1 MRAMP
6 MPMSVSSHMECA
18 MRRVSRLTV
27 KALVLACAVTLAPA
41 AVAQSEIAQSEIA
54 STLAQDATYDQQFA
68 HAREL
73 ATNGRREEAVALY
86 TAMLSQSP
94 TNTDLL
100 LARGRTNAWMK
111 RWPEAEADLT
121 AVTVA
126 KPGYA
131 DAWSALGDMHLWNDR
146 PQQAATAYARWAE
159 LDTSDPAPVIALG
172 RAHRAAGDFAAA
184 RADFDAARARG
195 GDPAQVDDYVASLQP
210 RIADQEDVLPPGY
223 RWSLRI
229 GGTNTSFDPSSR
241 EDWNEY
247 EVALRR
253 KFDRGSLALEML
265 RADRFGNHGS
275 AWALDGYVSLWDRAY
290 ANVRYQHGGDLFADN
305 AWRAEL
311 FQGVGNGW
319 ELSGSYDHM
328 EFGGSDTDMYGVGVG
343 RYWGN
348 FYARY
353 RMLHVPGVGSGSL
366 SHRAQLR
373 YYYAGNADDYF
384 EVSAG
389 HGRSHELAN
398 SGFDRV
404 VGSSHSS
411 YGASYVNY
419 FTPHWGFKVGVGFAN
434 DVDGFDER
442 SISASLYSRW

>member
-1 MRAMP
+1 
-6 MPMSVSSHMECA
+6 
-18 MRRVSRLTV
+18 MRRVSSLTV

-41 AVAQSEIAQSEIA
+41 AGAQVEAEQAETAQTA
-54 STLAQDATYDQQFA
+54 PVQALPQDASYDQQFA

-86 TAMLSQSP
+86 TAMLAQSP

-100 LARGRTNAWMK
+100 LARGRTQSWMK

-121 AVTVA
+121 AVTTA
-126 KPGYA
+126 KPDYA
-131 DAWSALGDMHLWNDR
+131 DAWSALGDMYLWSDR
-146 PQQAATAYARWAE
+146 PQQAASAYARWAE
-159 LDTSDPAPVIALG
+159 LDTRDPAPVIALG

-184 RADFDAARARG
+184 RGDFGAARARG
-195 GDPAQVDDYVASLQP
+195 ADAAQVDDYLASLQP
-210 RIADQEDVLPPGY
+210 RIADQEAALPPGY

-247 EVALRR
+247 EIALRR

-265 RADRFGNHGS
+265 SADRFGNHGT
-275 AWALDGYVSLWDRAY
+275 AWALDGYVSLWERAY
-290 ANVRYQHGGDLFADN
+290 ANVRYQNGGELFADN

-311 FQGVGNGW
+311 FQGVGRGW
-319 ELSGSYDHM
+319 EISGSYDHM
-328 EFGGSDTDMYGVGVG
+328 EFGGSDTDMYGVGLG

-353 RMLHVPGVGSGSL
+353 RVLQVPGVGTGSL

-384 EVSAG
+384 EVYAG
-389 HGRSHELAN
+389 NGRSHEVDN

-411 YGASYVNY
+411 FGASYVNY
-419 FTPHWGFKVGVGFAN
+419 FAPNWGFKLGVGFAN

>member
-1 MRAMP
+1 
-6 MPMSVSSHMECA
+6 

-27 KALVLACAVTLAPA
+27 KALALACAVTLAPA
-41 AVAQSEIAQSEIA
+41 A
-54 STLAQDATYDQQFA
+54 LAQTGSAAALPADASYDQQFA

-86 TAMLSQSP
+86 TAMLAQSP

-111 RWPEAEADLT
+111 RWPEAEADLV
-121 AVTVA
+121 AVTTA

-131 DAWSALGDMHLWNDR
+131 DAWSALGDTYLWSDR
-146 PQQAATAYARWAE
+146 PQQAADAYARWAE
-159 LDTSDPAPVIALG
+159 LDTGDPAPVIALG

-195 GDPAQVDDYVASLQP
+195 ADAAQVDDYLASLQP

-223 RWSLRI
+223 RWALRV
-229 GGTNTSFDPSSR
+229 GATNTRFDPSSR

-247 EVALRR
+247 EIALRR
-253 KFDRGSLALEML
+253 KFDRGSLALEL
-265 RADRFGNHGS
+265 LAADRFGNHGN
-275 AWALDGYVSLWDRAY
+275 AWALDAYVSLWERAY

-311 FQGVGNGW
+311 FQGVGSGW
-319 ELSGSYDHM
+319 EISGSYDHL
-328 EFGGSDTDMYGVGVG
+328 EFDGSDTDMYGVGVG

-353 RMLHVPGVGSGSL
+353 RVLHVPGVGSGSL

-384 EVSAG
+384 EVYAG
-389 HGRSHELAN
+389 NGRSHEIDN
-398 SGFDRV
+398 SGFGRV

-411 YGASYVNY
+411 FGANYVNY
-419 FTPHWGFKVGVGFAN
+419 FAPNWGFKLGVGFAN

-442 SISASLYSRW
+442 SVSASLYSRW

>member
-1 MRAMP
+1 
-6 MPMSVSSHMECA
+6 

-41 AVAQSEIAQSEIA
+41 AVAQSEIAPV
-54 STLAQDATYDQQFA
+54 LPQDASYDQQFA
-68 HAREL
+68 HARAL

-86 TAMLSQSP
+86 TAMLAQSP

-131 DAWSALGDMHLWNDR
+131 DAWSALGDMYLWNDR
-146 PQQAATAYARWAE
+146 PHQAATAYARWAE

-265 RADRFGNHGS
+265 RADRFGNHGT

>member
-1 MRAMP
+1 
-6 MPMSVSSHMECA
+6 

-27 KALVLACAVTLAPA
+27 KALVLACAVAMAPSA
-41 AVAQSEIAQSEIA
+41 F
-54 STLAQDATYDQQFA
+54 AQDAAAGGETYDQQFA
-68 HAREL
+68 RARDL
-73 ATNGRREEAVALY
+73 ATNGQREEALALY
-86 TAMLSQSP
+86 TAMLAQSP

-121 AVTVA
+121 AVTAV
-126 KPGYA
+126 KPDYA
-131 DAWSALGDMHLWNDR
+131 DAWSALGDMYLWSDR

-159 LDTSDPAPVIALG
+159 LRTDDPAATIALG
-172 RAHRAAGDFAAA
+172 RAHRSAGDFAAA
-184 RADFDAARARG
+184 RSDFEAARARG
-195 GDPAQVDDYVASLQP
+195 AEPAQVDDYLASLQP
-210 RIADQEDVLPPGY
+210 RIANQEDVLPTGY
-223 RWSLRI
+223 RWALRV
-229 GGTNTSFDPSSR
+229 GGTHTSFDPSR
-241 EDWNEY
+241 ESWNEY

-265 RADRFGNHGS
+265 RAHRFGDHDT
-275 AWALDGYVSLWDRAY
+275 AWALDGYVSLWERAY
-290 ANVRYQHGGDLFADN
+290 ANVRYQRGPSGALFPEN

-311 FQGVGNGW
+311 FQGVGDGW
-319 ELSGSYDHM
+319 EISGSYDHL

-343 RYWGN
+343 RYFGN

-353 RMLHVPGVGSGSL
+353 RLLHVPGVGSGSL

-384 EVSAG
+384 EVTAG
-389 HGRSHELAN
+389 NGRSHELDN

-411 YGASYVNY
+411 FGVSYVNY
-419 FTPHWGFKVGVGFAN
+419 FAPHWGFKVGAGLAN

-442 SISASLYSRW
+442 SISATLYSRW

>member
-1 MRAMP
+1 
-6 MPMSVSSHMECA
+6 

-41 AVAQSEIAQSEIA
+41 AVAQSEIAPV
-54 STLAQDATYDQQFA
+54 LPQDASYDQQFA
-68 HAREL
+68 HARAL

-86 TAMLSQSP
+86 TAMLAQSP

-131 DAWSALGDMHLWNDR
+131 DAWSALGDMYLWNDR

-265 RADRFGNHGS
+265 RADRFGNHGT

>member
-1 MRAMP
+1 
-6 MPMSVSSHMECA
+6 

-27 KALVLACAVTLAPA
+27 KALAFACAVTLASSA
-41 AVAQSEIAQSEIA
+41 N
-54 STLAQDATYDQQFA
+54 AQDAAAQVEAAQVEATQTSVQALPQDASYDQQFA

-86 TAMLSQSP
+86 TAMLAQSP

-121 AVTVA
+121 AVTTA
-126 KPGYA
+126 KPDYA
-131 DAWSALGDMHLWNDR
+131 DAWSALGDMYLWNDR
-146 PQQAATAYARWAE
+146 PQQAASAYARWAE
-159 LDTSDPAPVIALG
+159 LDTSNPAPVIALG
-172 RAHRAAGDFAAA
+172 RAHRAAGDLDAARADFAAA
-184 RADFDAARARG
+184 RARG
-195 GDPAQVDDYVASLQP
+195 ADPAQVDDYFATLQP
-210 RIADQEDVLPPGY
+210 RIADQENALPPGY
-223 RWSLRI
+223 RWALRI

-247 EVALRR
+247 EIALRR

-265 RADRFGNHGS
+265 SADRFGNHGT

-290 ANVRYQHGGDLFADN
+290 ANVRYQNGGDLFADQ

-311 FQGVGNGW
+311 FQGVGSGW
-319 ELSGSYDHM
+319 EISGSYDHM
-328 EFGGSDTDMYGVGVG
+328 EFGNSDTDMYGVGVG

-353 RMLHVPGVGSGSL
+353 RLLHVPGVGSGSL
-366 SHRAQLR
+366 SQRAQLR

-384 EVSAG
+384 EVYAG
-389 HGRSHELAN
+389 NGRSHDVEN

-411 YGASYVNY
+411 FGASYVNY
-419 FTPHWGFKVGVGFAN
+419 FAPHWGFKVGAGFAN
-434 DVDGFDER
+434 NVDGFDER
-442 SISASLYSRW
+442 SVSASLYSRW